1 MGTTAFTLT
10 QITCGGTSET
20 GHDEVMILYQSDAG
34 MAHLFPAGREAHSMD
49 TGSDKTWSNINL
61 RMEFVNDCLVTLYDQ
76 DASLDPKLADYLV
89 SYDYTPDSMP
99 GSVTLTNPN
108 GAKYTLTISNVTINK

>member
-10 QITCGGTSET
+10 QITCDGTSES

-34 MAHLFPAGREAHSMD
+34 IAHLFPAGRDAQSMD
-49 TGSDKTWSNINL
+49 DGTTWSSINL
-61 RMEFVNDCLVTLYDQ
+61 NMEFVNDCLVTLYDQ
-76 DASLDPKLADYLV
+76 DSSLDPKLADYLV

-99 GSVTLTNPN
+99 TNVTLKNPN
-108 GAKYTLTISNVTINK
+108 GAKYTLTISNVTITL

>member
-10 QITCGGTSET
+10 QITCQGTSES

-34 MAHLFPAGREAHSMD
+34 MAHLYPAGRAAVSMD
-49 TGSDKTWSNINL
+49 DGSDNTWSNINL

-76 DASLDPKLADYLV
+76 DSTLDPKLADYLV
-89 SYDYTPDSMP
+89 SKDYTPDSMP
-99 GSVTLTNPN
+99 ASIAITNPS
-108 GAKYTLTISNVTINK
+108 GAKYTLYIGSVSITK